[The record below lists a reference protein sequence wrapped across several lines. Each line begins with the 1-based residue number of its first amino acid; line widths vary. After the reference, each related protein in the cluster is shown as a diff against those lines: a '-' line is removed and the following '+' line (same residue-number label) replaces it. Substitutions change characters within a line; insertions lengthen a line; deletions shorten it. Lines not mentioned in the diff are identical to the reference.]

1 MPDNTFILKK
11 LPNVSELSLIFITQ
25 IIVMNMLAT
34 IAILESI
41 FTISYNISDKK
52 RFKIQDY
59 RFIKDFIK
67 DNIYV
72 FQSSAFGIIPMITN
86 PGTYICRLSYIGL
99 SLFIILD
106 NIYNRPSIFEGSF
119 YFRKMFLLKGT
130 F

>member
-1 MPDNTFILKK
+1 MIIRFAEEKDIEQINKLLVQVNSIHHRGRPDLFKSGKK
-11 LPNVSELSLIFITQ
+11 KYTDEEL
-25 IIVMNMLAT
+25 
-34 IAILESI
+34 
-41 FTISYNISDKK
+41 
-52 RFKIQDY
+52 RKI
-59 RFIKDFIK
+59 IK

-99 SLFIILD
+99 SLFVILD